1 MTRLWKVVGDE
12 ELQYQGCY
20 ALARLTQAPAG
31 GASDSSGEAG
41 DKVKKARDIVRQNDV
56 RNTHTPCRACSD
68 CLKSMT
74 PCFVAA
80 QGVAAVLAGMK
91 KHKES
96 YRLHVWASQLFVN
109 LAKDK
114 EHRRQVGPHSSS
126 SSPFAAQWNTHTY
139 VSYTHLWSSLA

>member
-31 GASDSSGEAG
+31 DSSGEAG

-56 RNTHTPCRACSD
+56 RNTHAHPLQSVLWLESLTR
-68 CLKSMT
+68 
-74 PCFVAA
+74 CFVAA
-80 QGVAAVLAGMK
+80 QGVAAVLAGLK

-126 SSPFAAQWNTHTY
+126 SSHHSSPNGTLTLMSLTLTYGAA
-139 VSYTHLWSSLA
+139 